1 MAPDANTEQ
10 EIDLRGYLDRI
21 IARWWIVAICVVLGV
36 VASFTLTSTVNKNL
50 TRGVATIY
58 LGQPVTPNG
67 SIVPNPLSSNPLFAN
82 ALARQ
87 PAYQQPAARAAGL
100 KPDDLAGNVSV
111 ELISTA
117 VGVKGTAV
125 PLAQVIVQGPFT
137 PAQAAAAANALAAAI
152 IAEANSYT
160 DAKSKEAVVARD
172 RLRTRIDQLSRSA
185 AETQTRIDAITSN
198 GALSPAEQSALTTP
212 LLGMLQYDSNT
223 EALLSDQLPGLES
236 QVDYIDNVEAG
247 RVITPARGAKVAPTS
262 KQFSLLI
269 AVVLGLLVGLLAAV
283 LSTVVRPL
291 RSPLDSDPLE
301 PTSAP

>member
-1 MAPDANTEQ
+1 MEPDANTEQ

-137 PAQAAAAANALAAAI
+137 PAQTAAAANALAAAI